1 MDERGP
7 GKVSAAGVHRGDD
20 DRASHR
26 RRRDH
31 QHPHRRLRAS
41 PRNDRR
47 TERRSAGRATVLS
60 GSNQPSALLAMRRV
74 RCRRWADRSVLV
86 CKAWAD
92 RSSRSAGS
100 GRTRAARRAP
110 IGRRSAT
117 KTAVTGGP
125 LVGVRRVGLDYFV
138 GSAEPWSGSRWCVPR
153 SEPVDRIVRDCGSYR
168 PKVALRNAERRPAH
182 QDAIRLRTWHRG
194 DLV

>member
-1 MDERGP
+1 MSAGP
-7 GKVSAAGVHRGDD
+7 GRYRRQVYIVETTIAPLIGAAVIISTHTDAYERVRGTIAGRSGVR
-20 DRASHR
+20 
-26 RRRDH
+26 
-31 QHPHRRLRAS
+31 P
-41 PRNDRR
+41 
-47 TERRSAGRATVLS
+47 GRATVLS
-60 GSNQPSALLAMRRV
+60 GSNQPSAPLAMRRV